1 MWTHV
6 GCMHAAVG
14 ITMKHT
20 VEDDVQGMID
30 DQMETAITSVRQ
42 LF

>member
-1 MWTHV
+1 MWTHF
-6 GCMHAAVG
+6 GHMHAAIG
-14 ITMKHT
+14 ITTKHT

-30 DQMETAITSVRQ
+30 DKIETATTSVRQ